1 MRTELSMD
9 VTGMQVVPEQKLE
22 ERLGYVARIE
32 SVSSETERD
41 FNFKGAVR
49 VGIQNK
55 TDILNGH
62 SALVLSHEDFKRFMG
77 GYDVKRPEY
86 LVGKPVIS
94 VYTRDMGVALC
105 GLIPLNLDR

>member
-1 MRTELSMD
+1 MKTELSID
-9 VTGMQVVPEQKLE
+9 VSGMNVVPEQKLE
-22 ERLGYVARIE
+22 DRIGYVARIE
-32 SVSSETERD
+32 SVSPE
-41 FNFKGAVR
+41 NR

-62 SALVLSHEDFKRFMG
+62 SALTLSPEDFQRFLI
-77 GYDVKRPEY
+77 GYNIKRPEY

-94 VYTRDMGVALC
+94 VYTRDRGIMLC